1 MKQLINGHK
10 EEVQKH
16 TNLDLERLQNVTY
29 LWEFDREVQ

>member
-10 EEVQKH
+10 EEVQKY
-16 TNLDLERLQNVTY
+16 TKLDLERLQNVTY